1 MSQPKYI
8 GGIEGGGTKFVCM
21 VGSDPDEIV
30 EEVRFPTTTP
40 SEPFVRRGEL
50 AAIGFASF
58 GPVDLHFDSPTYGS
72 VTTTPSPVGHT
83 PT

>member
-30 EEVRFPTTTP
+30 EEVRFLTTTP
-40 SEPFVRRGEL
+40 SETIDRRWPSSCHSSAGER
-50 AAIGFASF
+50 
-58 GPVDLHFDSPTYGS
+58 
-72 VTTTPSPVGHT
+72 
-83 PT
+83 